1 MGSFEGAGEGDDAEA
16 EVEVELV
23 VSKNGGLHLKAS
35 DAEEAKVL
43 EAEAREARLDEGN
56 ILEAESSLREGLSLN
71 YEVTVSHIRF
81 PSLPFPIKCYML
93 TNQMLYADM
102 I

>member
-1 MGSFEGAGEGDDAEA
+1 MGSFEGEGGGGEQE

-35 DAEEAKVL
+35 DVEEAKVL
-43 EAEAREARLDEGN
+43 EAEARVAKLDEGN

-71 YEVTVSHIRF
+71 YEVFFHSSF
-81 PSLPFPIKCYML
+81 L
-93 TNQMLYADM
+93 
-102 I
+102 

>member
-1 MGSFEGAGEGDDAEA
+1 MGSFEGGGGEQE

-35 DAEEAKVL
+35 DVEEAKVL
-43 EAEAREARLDEGN
+43 EAEARVAKLDEGN

-71 YEVTVSHIRF
+71 YEVRPLLVISF
-81 PSLPFPIKCYML
+81 LLSLFFILFGSCIVGSE
-93 TNQMLYADM
+93 A
-102 I
+102 